1 MLLLLAEKLLLLRY
15 RLELRGAVVRG
26 GPLLRVLLRSPLGR
40 VVVRRVLL
48 LLPCMRVRLLL
59 LVR

>member
-26 GPLLRVLLRSPLGR
+26 GPLLRSPLGR